1 VPAENAK
8 RLFWESYQRSVQRE
22 GVPRTE
28 TTPEVIPARRATA
41 SASRD
46 PVIPTGAIRTDRDYW
61 IPAFAGMTGV
71 IACEC
76 ARRSDPDPAAV
87 GPCVMAGLVPAIHV
101 LLEESKDVDAR
112 HKAGHDD

>member
-1 VPAENAK
+1 MSLFFSFQTHSLFGGRTRRRRQAGGFQIAPGFAVPAENAK

-46 PVIPTGAIRTDRDYW
+46 PVTPTVRCGQ
-61 IPAFAGMTGV
+61 TGV
-71 IACEC
+71 TGSPLS
-76 ARRSDPDPAAV
+76 R
-87 GPCVMAGLVPAIHV
+87 G
-101 LLEESKDVDAR
+101 
-112 HKAGHDD
+112 